1 MWYKFGDER
10 TVLMLIAICDDNSA
24 DAEKIRFSLMDITQ
38 DLEMKWFST
47 GTELIESVKSGN
59 NYSVL
64 FQDVYLEKESGI
76 EVAKS
81 VKELSPDTQVI
92 FVTSSLDHAID
103 AFKVQATDY
112 LVKPCS
118 EADIVKAFARVSV
131 KMNTKYSVP
140 VVINTGKEI
149 HVFHTEKVIKIE
161 SDRHY
166 TVICCSNNRTERL
179 LINFSYVA
187 ELFGNKF
194 IEIRRG
200 LLVNPGFIEK
210 ISGVNVIL
218 ADGSSYILPK
228 AKKDAVTAKYI
239 EYITEKN

>member
-1 MWYKFGDER
+1 
-10 TVLMLIAICDDNSA
+10 MLIAICDDNSA

-38 DLEMKWFST
+38 DLEMKCFST

-81 VKELSPDTQVI
+81 IKELSPDTQVI

-228 AKKDAVTAKYI
+228 AKKDDVTAKYI

>member
-38 DLEMKWFST
+38 DLEMKCFST

-81 VKELSPDTQVI
+81 IKELSPDTQVI

>member
-1 MWYKFGDER
+1 MWYKFGEER

-38 DLEMKWFST
+38 DLEMKCFST

>member
-1 MWYKFGDER
+1 MWYKFGYER

-38 DLEMKWFST
+38 DLEMKCFST

-166 TVICCSNNRTERL
+166 TVIYCSNNRTERL

>member
-1 MWYKFGDER
+1 MWYKFGVER

-38 DLEMKWFST
+38 DLEMKCFST

-228 AKKDAVTAKYI
+228 AKKDDVTAKYI

>member
-38 DLEMKWFST
+38 DLEMKCFST

-64 FQDVYLEKESGI
+64 FQDVYLENESGI

-187 ELFGNKF
+187 EMFGNKF

>member
-1 MWYKFGDER
+1 MWYKFGYER

-38 DLEMKWFST
+38 DLEMKCFST

-103 AFKVQATDY
+103 AFKVQATEY

>member
-1 MWYKFGDER
+1 
-10 TVLMLIAICDDNSA
+10 MLIAICDDNSA

-38 DLEMKWFST
+38 DLEMKCFST

-166 TVICCSNNRTERL
+166 TVIYCSNNRTERL

>member
-1 MWYKFGDER
+1 
-10 TVLMLIAICDDNSA
+10 MLIAICDDNSA

-38 DLEMKWFST
+38 DLEMKCFST

-64 FQDVYLEKESGI
+64 FQDVYLENESGI

-81 VKELSPDTQVI
+81 IKELSPDTQVI

>member
-1 MWYKFGDER
+1 MWYKFGVER

-38 DLEMKWFST
+38 DLEMKCFST

-64 FQDVYLEKESGI
+64 FQDVYLENESGI

-228 AKKDAVTAKYI
+228 AKKDDVTAKYI

>member
-1 MWYKFGDER
+1 MWYKFGVER
-10 TVLMLIAICDDNSA
+10 TVLMLIAICDDNSV

-38 DLEMKWFST
+38 DLEMKCFST

-81 VKELSPDTQVI
+81 VKELSPNTQVI

>member
-38 DLEMKWFST
+38 DLEMKCFST

-64 FQDVYLEKESGI
+64 FQDVYLENESGI

-200 LLVNPGFIEK
+200 LLVNPRFIEK

>member
-1 MWYKFGDER
+1 M
-10 TVLMLIAICDDNSA
+10 N
-24 DAEKIRFSLMDITQ
+24 
-38 DLEMKWFST
+38 
-47 GTELIESVKSGN
+47 
-59 NYSVL
+59 
-64 FQDVYLEKESGI
+64 KE
-76 EVAKS
+76 
-81 VKELSPDTQVI
+81 
-92 FVTSSLDHAID
+92 
-103 AFKVQATDY
+103 
-112 LVKPCS
+112 
-118 EADIVKAFARVSV
+118 
-131 KMNTKYSVP
+131 YSVP

-200 LLVNPGFIEK
+200 LLVNPRFIEK

>member
-38 DLEMKWFST
+38 DLEMKCFST

-81 VKELSPDTQVI
+81 IKELSPDTQVI

-118 EADIVKAFARVSV
+118 EADIVKAIARVSV

-228 AKKDAVTAKYI
+228 AKKDDVTAKYI

>member
-10 TVLMLIAICDDNSA
+10 TVLMLIAICDDNSV

-38 DLEMKWFST
+38 DLEMKCFST

-64 FQDVYLEKESGI
+64 FQDVYLKDESGI

-92 FVTSSLDHAID
+92 FVTSSVDHAID

-131 KMNTKYSVP
+131 KMNTEYSVP

-149 HVFHTEKVIKIE
+149 QVFHTEKVIRIE

-166 TVICCSNNRTERL
+166 TVIYCVNNRTERL
-179 LINFSYVA
+179 LINFSYAA

-200 LLVNPGFIEK
+200 LLVNPRFIEK
-210 ISGVNVIL
+210 ISGINVIL
-218 ADGSSYILPK
+218 TDGSSYILPK

-239 EYITEKN
+239 EYITENN

>member
-1 MWYKFGDER
+1 
-10 TVLMLIAICDDNSA
+10 MLIAICDDNSA

-38 DLEMKWFST
+38 DLEMKCFST

-64 FQDVYLEKESGI
+64 FQDVYLENESGI

-239 EYITEKN
+239 EYITEKK

>member
-1 MWYKFGDER
+1 
-10 TVLMLIAICDDNSA
+10 MLIAICDDNSA

-38 DLEMKWFST
+38 DLEMKCFST

-81 VKELSPDTQVI
+81 IKELSPDTQVI

>member
-1 MWYKFGDER
+1 
-10 TVLMLIAICDDNSA
+10 MLIAICDDNSV

-38 DLEMKWFST
+38 DLEMKCFST

-64 FQDVYLEKESGI
+64 FQDVYLENESGI

-103 AFKVQATDY
+103 AFRVQATDY

-131 KMNTKYSVP
+131 RMNKEYSVP

-200 LLVNPGFIEK
+200 LLVNPRFIEK

>member
-1 MWYKFGDER
+1 
-10 TVLMLIAICDDNSA
+10 MLIAICDDNSA

-38 DLEMKWFST
+38 DLEMKCFST

-200 LLVNPGFIEK
+200 LLVNPRFIEK

-239 EYITEKN
+239 EYITENN

>member
-1 MWYKFGDER
+1 MWYKFGYER
-10 TVLMLIAICDDNSA
+10 TVIMLIAICDDNSA

-38 DLEMKWFST
+38 DLEMKCFST

>member
-1 MWYKFGDER
+1 
-10 TVLMLIAICDDNSA
+10 MLIAICDDNSA

-38 DLEMKWFST
+38 DLEMKCFST

-64 FQDVYLEKESGI
+64 FQDVYLENESGI

-239 EYITEKN
+239 EYITEKY

>member
-38 DLEMKWFST
+38 DLEMKCFST

-64 FQDVYLEKESGI
+64 FQDVYLENESGI

-92 FVTSSLDHAID
+92 FVTSSHDHAID

>member
-1 MWYKFGDER
+1 
-10 TVLMLIAICDDNSA
+10 MLIAICDDNSA

-38 DLEMKWFST
+38 DLEMKCFST

-64 FQDVYLEKESGI
+64 FQDVYLENESGI

>member
-38 DLEMKWFST
+38 DLEMKCFST

-64 FQDVYLEKESGI
+64 FQDVYLENESGI

-166 TVICCSNNRTERL
+166 TIICCSNNRTERL

>member
-1 MWYKFGDER
+1 
-10 TVLMLIAICDDNSA
+10 MLIAICDDNSA

-38 DLEMKWFST
+38 DLEMKCFST

>member
-38 DLEMKWFST
+38 DLEMKCFST

-64 FQDVYLEKESGI
+64 FQDVYLENESGI

-81 VKELSPDTQVI
+81 IKELSPDTQVI

-239 EYITEKN
+239 EYITENN

>member
-1 MWYKFGDER
+1 
-10 TVLMLIAICDDNSA
+10 MLIAICDDNSV

-38 DLEMKWFST
+38 DLEMKCFNT
-47 GTELIESVKSGN
+47 GTELIDSVKSGN

-64 FQDVYLEKESGI
+64 FQDVYLEDESGI

-92 FVTSSLDHAID
+92 FVTSSVDHAID

-118 EADIVKAFARVSV
+118 EADIIKAFARVSV

-149 HVFHTEKVIKIE
+149 HVFRSEKVIRIE

-166 TVICCSNNRTERL
+166 TVIYCTNNRTERL

-200 LLVNPGFIEK
+200 LLVNPRFIEK
-210 ISGVNVIL
+210 ISGINVIL
-218 ADGSSYILPK
+218 TDGSSYILPK

-239 EYITEKN
+239 EYITENN

>member
-1 MWYKFGDER
+1 
-10 TVLMLIAICDDNSA
+10 MLIAICDDNSV

-38 DLEMKWFST
+38 DLEMKCFST

-64 FQDVYLEKESGI
+64 FQDVYLEDESGI

-92 FVTSSLDHAID
+92 FVTSSVDHAID

-118 EADIVKAFARVSV
+118 EADIIKAFARVSV

-149 HVFHTEKVIKIE
+149 HVFHSEKVIRIE

-166 TVICCSNNRTERL
+166 TVIYCTNNRTERL

-200 LLVNPGFIEK
+200 LLVNPRFIEK
-210 ISGVNVIL
+210 ISGINVIL
-218 ADGSSYILPK
+218 TDGSSYILPK

-239 EYITEKN
+239 EYITENN

>member
-38 DLEMKWFST
+38 DLEMKCFST

-81 VKELSPDTQVI
+81 IKELSPDTQVI

-228 AKKDAVTAKYI
+228 AKKDDVTAKYI

>member
-1 MWYKFGDER
+1 
-10 TVLMLIAICDDNSA
+10 MLIAICDDNSA

-38 DLEMKWFST
+38 DLEMKCFST

-228 AKKDAVTAKYI
+228 AKKDDVTAKYI

>member
-38 DLEMKWFST
+38 DLEMKCFST

-166 TVICCSNNRTERL
+166 TVVCCSNNRTERL

>member
-1 MWYKFGDER
+1 MWYKFGYER

-38 DLEMKWFST
+38 DLEMKCFST

-149 HVFHTEKVIKIE
+149 HVFNTEKVIKIE

>member
-1 MWYKFGDER
+1 
-10 TVLMLIAICDDNSA
+10 MLIAICDDNSA

-38 DLEMKWFST
+38 DLEMKCFST

-64 FQDVYLEKESGI
+64 FQDVYLENESGI

-187 ELFGNKF
+187 EMFGNKF

-228 AKKDAVTAKYI
+228 AKKDVVTAKYI

>member
-1 MWYKFGDER
+1 MWYKFGVER

-38 DLEMKWFST
+38 DLEMKCFST

>member
-38 DLEMKWFST
+38 DLEMKCFST

-64 FQDVYLEKESGI
+64 FQDVYLENESGI

-81 VKELSPDTQVI
+81 IKELSPDTQVI

>member
-38 DLEMKWFST
+38 DLEMKCFST

>member
-38 DLEMKWFST
+38 DLEMKCFST

-64 FQDVYLEKESGI
+64 FQDVYLENESGI

-166 TVICCSNNRTERL
+166 TIICCSNNRTERL

-187 ELFGNKF
+187 ALFGNKF

-228 AKKDAVTAKYI
+228 AKKDDVTAKYI